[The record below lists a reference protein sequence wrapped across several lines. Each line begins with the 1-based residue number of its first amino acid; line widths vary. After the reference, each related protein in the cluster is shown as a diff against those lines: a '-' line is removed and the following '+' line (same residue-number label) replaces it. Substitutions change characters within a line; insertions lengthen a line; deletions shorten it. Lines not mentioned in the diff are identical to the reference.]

1 VSCRAHQRRQSTRA
15 IPSPRSASPTTT
27 TLINAS
33 ITRTTVA
40 SELDWSDA
48 QARYDVRNIQPTGHP
63 DYCVLPGCLIGRPDV
78 RQRRLVLGAPDGPTA
93 CQGGIPTLAPVV
105 IPIRG
110 TCIVC
115 TCHRLAPGE
124 TDPRVCRSV
133 LSPIHGGSAAT
144 QNKRKP
150 VSQWAGQGLFSDAA
164 RS

>member
-1 VSCRAHQRRQSTRA
+1 MAAESGKIVDLA
-15 IPSPRSASPTTT
+15 
-27 TLINAS
+27 NAM
-33 ITRTTVA
+33 ITAPVA
-40 SELDWSDA
+40 AADW
-48 QARYDVRNIQPTGHP
+48 
-63 DYCVLPGCLIGRPDV
+63 
-78 RQRRLVLGAPDGPTA
+78 LV
-93 CQGGIPTLAPVV
+93 IAPVV

-150 VSQWAGQGLFSDAA
+150 VSQWAGQGLYSDAA